1 MLDAC
6 KKYLDE
12 EHFCPHCKEKLSCC
26 STPPIHVGDGLG
38 WGTEAYFICLNDEC
52 SLFKNGWEH
61 IEAQFGHKA
70 SYRFMLLPG
79 NTEGTPMMVASKDA
93 FKGCIIDRDSI
104 NLQNKRYATEKEA
117 AAKLDTCV
125 ADKNLQPVLHLIL
138 DEAADRK
145 HREKAADLLGE
156 LNDLS
161 CIDPLRNHTFK
172 DDNLAHRVNLAI
184 LKVLKANYKK
194 ECPDCAE
201 IIKTQARVCQHCGKE
216 FA

>member
-1 MLDAC
+1 MLEAC

-61 IEAQFGHKA
+61 IEAQFGHRA
-70 SYRFMLLPG
+70 SYRYMLLPG
-79 NTEGTPMMVASKDA
+79 NSEGTPMMVGSSDA
-93 FKGCIIDRDSI
+93 FKGCIIDPDSI
-104 NLQNKRYATEKEA
+104 KLQNERYAMEKEA

-145 HREKAADLLGE
+145 HREKAAGMLAE

-172 DDNLAHRVNLAI
+172 DENLANRVNLAI
-184 LKVLKANYKK
+184 QKLLKTNYKK

-201 IIKTQARVCQHCGKE
+201 IIKTQAKVCQHCGKE
-216 FA
+216 FE

>member
-6 KKYLDE
+6 IKYLDE

-61 IEAQFGHKA
+61 IEAQFGHRA

-79 NTEGTPMMVASKDA
+79 NTEGTPMMVGSRDA
-93 FKGCIIDRDSI
+93 FKGCIVDPESI
-104 NLQNKRYATEKEA
+104 KLQNDRYANEKEA
-117 AAKLDTCV
+117 AAKLHTCV
-125 ADKNLQPVLHLIL
+125 ADKNLEPVLHLIL

-145 HREKAADLLGE
+145 NREKATDLLGE

-172 DDNLAHRVNLAI
+172 DINLAHRVNLAI
-184 LKVLKANYKK
+184 QSLLKANYKK
-194 ECPDCAE
+194 ECPDCVE
-201 IIKTQARVCQHCGKE
+201 IIKTQAKICQHCGKKFE
-216 FA
+216 

>member
-6 KKYLDE
+6 TKYLDE

-70 SYRFMLLPG
+70 SYRYMLLPG
-79 NTEGTPMMVASKDA
+79 NSEGTPMMVGSKDA
-93 FKGCIIDRDSI
+93 FKGCIIDQESI
-104 NLQNKRYATEKEA
+104 KLQNKRYAMEKEA

-125 ADKNLQPVLHLIL
+125 ADKNMQPVLHLIL

-145 HREKAADLLGE
+145 HREKAAGLLGE

-172 DDNLAHRVNLAI
+172 DENLANRVNLTI
-184 LKVLKANYKK
+184 NKLLKINYKK
-194 ECPDCAE
+194 ECPACAE
-201 IIKTQARVCQHCGKE
+201 IIKTQAKVCQHCGKE

>member
-1 MLDAC
+1 MLNAC
-6 KKYLDE
+6 TKYLDE

-52 SLFKNGWEH
+52 SLFKGGWEH

-70 SYRFMLLPG
+70 SYRYMLLPG
-79 NTEGTPMMVASKDA
+79 NTEGTPMMVGSRDA
-93 FKGCIIDRDSI
+93 FKGCEIDRESI
-104 NLQNKRYATEKEA
+104 KLQNERYTKEKDA

-125 ADKNLQPVLHLIL
+125 ADKNLEPVLSLLL

-145 HREKAADLLGE
+145 NREKAANLLGE
-156 LNDLS
+156 LNNLS
-161 CIDPLRNHTFK
+161 CVDPLRNHTFK

-184 LKVLKANYKK
+184 QNLLKANFKK
-194 ECPDCAE
+194 ECTDCTE
-201 IIKTQARVCQHCGKE
+201 IIKAQAKVCQHCGKK
-216 FA
+216 FD

>member
-6 KKYLDE
+6 TKYLDE

-61 IEAQFGHKA
+61 IEAQFGHRA
-70 SYRFMLLPG
+70 SYRYMLLPG
-79 NTEGTPMMVASKDA
+79 NTEGTPMMVGSRDA
-93 FKGCIIDRDSI
+93 FKGCIIDPESI
-104 NLQNKRYATEKEA
+104 KLQNERYANEKEA

-125 ADKNLQPVLHLIL
+125 ADKNLKPVLHLIL
-138 DEAADRK
+138 DEAADRIN
-145 HREKAADLLGE
+145 REKATDLLEE

-172 DDNLAHRVNLAI
+172 DINLAHRVNLAI
-184 LKVLKANYKK
+184 GRLLKANYKK
-194 ECPDCAE
+194 ECPDCVE
-201 IIKTQARVCQHCGKE
+201 IIKTQAKVCQHCGKKFE
-216 FA
+216 

>member
-6 KKYLDE
+6 TKYLDE

-52 SLFKNGWEH
+52 SLYKNGWEH

-70 SYRFMLLPG
+70 SYRYMLLPG
-79 NTEGTPMMVASKDA
+79 NSEGTPMMVGSKDA
-93 FKGCIIDRDSI
+93 FKGCIIDPDSI
-104 NLQNKRYATEKEA
+104 KLQNKRYAMEKEA
-117 AAKLDTCV
+117 AAKLDSCV
-125 ADKNLQPVLHLIL
+125 ADKNMQPVLHLIL

-145 HREKAADLLGE
+145 HREKAAGLLSE

-172 DDNLAHRVNLAI
+172 DENLANRVNLTI
-184 LKVLKANYKK
+184 NKLLKTNYKK
-194 ECPDCAE
+194 ECPACAE
-201 IIKTQARVCQHCGKE
+201 IIKIQAKVCQHCGKE
-216 FA
+216 FE

>member
-6 KKYLDE
+6 TKYLDE

-61 IEAQFGHKA
+61 IEAQFGHRA
-70 SYRFMLLPG
+70 SYRYMLLPG
-79 NTEGTPMMVASKDA
+79 NTEGTPMMVGSRDA
-93 FKGCIIDRDSI
+93 FKGCIIDPESI
-104 NLQNKRYATEKEA
+104 KLQNERYANEKEA

-125 ADKNLQPVLHLIL
+125 ADKNLEPVLHLIL
-138 DEAADRK
+138 DEAAYRIN
-145 HREKAADLLGE
+145 REKATDLLEE

-172 DDNLAHRVNLAI
+172 DINLAHRVNLAI
-184 LKVLKANYKK
+184 ESLLKANYKK
-194 ECPDCAE
+194 ECPDCVE
-201 IIKTQARVCQHCGKE
+201 IIKTQAKVCQHCGKKFE
-216 FA
+216 

>member
-6 KKYLDE
+6 IKYLDE
-12 EHFCPHCKEKLSCC
+12 QHFCPHCKEKLSCC

-61 IEAQFGHKA
+61 IEAQFGHRA
-70 SYRFMLLPG
+70 SYRYMLLPG
-79 NTEGTPMMVASKDA
+79 NTEGTPMMVGSRDA
-93 FKGCIIDRDSI
+93 FKGCIIDPESI
-104 NLQNKRYATEKEA
+104 KLQNERYANEKEA

-125 ADKNLQPVLHLIL
+125 ADKNLEPVLHLIL
-138 DEAADRK
+138 DEAADRIN
-145 HREKAADLLGE
+145 REKATDLLEE

-172 DDNLAHRVNLAI
+172 GINLAHRVNLAI
-184 LKVLKANYKK
+184 KSLLKANYKK
-194 ECPDCAE
+194 ECPDCVE
-201 IIKTQARVCQHCGKE
+201 IIKTQAKVCQHCGKKFE
-216 FA
+216 

>member
-6 KKYLDE
+6 TKYLDE

-61 IEAQFGHKA
+61 IEAQFGHRA
-70 SYRFMLLPG
+70 SYRYMLLPG
-79 NTEGTPMMVASKDA
+79 NTEGTPMMVGSRDA
-93 FKGCIIDRDSI
+93 FKGCIIDPESI
-104 NLQNKRYATEKEA
+104 KLQNERYANEKEA

-125 ADKNLQPVLHLIL
+125 ADKNLEPVLHLIL
-138 DEAADRK
+138 DEAADRIN
-145 HREKAADLLGE
+145 REKATDLLEE

-172 DDNLAHRVNLAI
+172 DINLAHRVNLTI
-184 LKVLKANYKK
+184 ESLLKANYKK
-194 ECPDCAE
+194 ECPDCVE
-201 IIKTQARVCQHCGKE
+201 IIKTQAKVCQHCGKKFE
-216 FA
+216 

>member
-6 KKYLDE
+6 TKYLDE

-61 IEAQFGHKA
+61 IEAQFGHRA
-70 SYRFMLLPG
+70 SYRYMLLPG
-79 NTEGTPMMVASKDA
+79 NTEGTPMMVGSKDA
-93 FKGCIIDRDSI
+93 FKGCIIDPESI
-104 NLQNKRYATEKEA
+104 KLQNERYANEKEA

-125 ADKNLQPVLHLIL
+125 ADKNLKPVLHLIL
-138 DEAADRK
+138 DEAADRIN
-145 HREKAADLLGE
+145 REKATDLLEE

-172 DDNLAHRVNLAI
+172 DINLAHRVNLAI
-184 LKVLKANYKK
+184 QSLLKANYKK
-194 ECPDCAE
+194 ECPDCVE
-201 IIKTQARVCQHCGKE
+201 IIKTQAKICQHCGKKFE
-216 FA
+216 

>member
-6 KKYLDE
+6 LKYLDE

-61 IEAQFGHKA
+61 IEAQFGHRA
-70 SYRFMLLPG
+70 SYRYMLLPG
-79 NTEGTPMMVASKDA
+79 NTEGTPMMVGSRDA
-93 FKGCIIDRDSI
+93 FKGCIIDPESI
-104 NLQNKRYATEKEA
+104 KLQNERYANEKEA

-125 ADKNLQPVLHLIL
+125 ADKNLEPVLHLIL
-138 DEAADRK
+138 DEAADRIN
-145 HREKAADLLGE
+145 REKATDLLGE
-156 LNDLS
+156 INDLS

-172 DDNLAHRVNLAI
+172 DINLAHRVNLAI
-184 LKVLKANYKK
+184 ESLLKANYKK
-194 ECPDCAE
+194 ECPDCVE
-201 IIKTQARVCQHCGKE
+201 IIKTQAKVCQHCGKKFE
-216 FA
+216 